1 MAERDPD
8 TIKQEIDQARD
19 QLASTVDSLAE
30 RANPRRLADDA
41 KARVIGFVKKP
52 AVAIS
57 LAGIAALRRLRTF
70 SYFLFNRKRQED
82 LAREGREIIE
92 EVRLLE
98 KRFESPKWIA
108 GTEMTGE
115 RRAVMPPVPRRGN

>member
-1 MAERDPD
+1 MAERDAD
-8 TIKQEIDQARD
+8 AIKQEIDLARE

-57 LAGIAALRRLRTF
+57 LAGIAALAAALAVRRIR
-70 SYFLFNRKRQED
+70 NR
-82 LAREGREIIE
+82 
-92 EVRLLE
+92 
-98 KRFESPKWIA
+98 
-108 GTEMTGE
+108 
-115 RRAVMPPVPRRGN
+115 

>member
-1 MAERDPD
+1 VAERDPD
-8 TIKQEIDQARD
+8 TIKQQIDQARD

-57 LAGIAALRRLRTF
+57 VAGIAALAAALAVRRIRH
-70 SYFLFNRKRQED
+70 R
-82 LAREGREIIE
+82 
-92 EVRLLE
+92 
-98 KRFESPKWIA
+98 
-108 GTEMTGE
+108 
-115 RRAVMPPVPRRGN
+115 